1 MQTNKKNNP
10 NESGSFSDRLLAKYS
25 IEPPNNLDSES
36 DFLKG
41 IIEHKDL
48 IESLKLSGNVREIFY
63 NEVGAKTYD
72 IIVSL
77 YERNA
82 LTINVLIIEL
92 QKSGLRKRV
101 IEIYPELLVDTKYI
115 NIDVLKETFRGLS
128 DLHNQRLALNAILG
142 SIEDLDNGNVDGI
155 IERAEKVVEDLK
167 KSNLDIID
175 YGIANHMNKAI
186 ERINTMSEN
195 PIGLF
200 PKTGLA
206 TLNGLIPFWYDSD
219 VVLIGG
225 RPGSGKTICGLKHS
239 IEAAVQGFPVGY
251 ISLEMPATSLIMR
264 MISTYSMIPY
274 KRIKEGLIYDGE
286 KERFNNSVESVKSLP
301 IYFYDSFQR
310 DIKDIARW
318 MRIMTKEKGVKMF
331 VIDYIQLMQDS
342 TVAFDEYSQI
352 TSVSKKVKQMQ
363 MELSVP
369 IIELAQLNREVE
381 GTTSKRPSTK
391 NLRGSGQL
399 EQDASVIIMLHRS
412 DFYGFEEAKKN
423 NVFYEAENTIEYI
436 IQKNRDGG
444 IDSVLLH
451 CEPAYNLIKDL

>member
-1 MQTNKKNNP
+1 MQTYKKNNI
-10 NESGSFSDRLLAKYS
+10 NGGSTISDKLLAKYS
-25 IEPPNNLDSES
+25 IEPPNNLESES

-41 IIEHKDL
+41 LMEHKDI
-48 IESLKLSGNVREIFY
+48 IESLKLLVGVRDIFY
-63 NEVGAKTYD
+63 NELGSKVYD
-72 IIVSL
+72 NIVSL
-77 YERNA
+77 YDRGA
-82 LTINVLIIEL
+82 LTINALIIEL
-92 QKSGLRKRV
+92 QKSGLRKKV
-101 IEIYPELLVDTKYI
+101 MEVYPELLIDTKYI
-115 NIDVLKETFRGLS
+115 NLEVLKVTFKALS
-128 DLHNQRLALNAILG
+128 DLSNQRLALKAILG
-142 SIEDLDNGNVDGI
+142 SIEDLEKGDVDGVVS
-155 IERAEKVVEDLK
+155 RAEKVVEELK
-167 KSNLDIID
+167 ESNLDIVD

-186 ERINTMSEN
+186 ERINIMSEN

-219 VVLIGG
+219 VILVGG

-251 ISLEMPATSLIMR
+251 VSLEMPATSLIMR

-274 KRIKEGLIYDGE
+274 KRIKEGLIYDHE
-286 KERFNNSVESVKSLP
+286 QDRFNSSVESVKSLP
-301 IYFYDSFQR
+301 IFFYDSHQR

-318 MRIMTKEKGVKMF
+318 MRIMAKEKGVKMF
-331 VIDYIQLMQDS
+331 VIDYIQLMQDETVS
-342 TVAFDEYSQI
+342 TDEYSQI
-352 TSVSKKVKQMQ
+352 TAVSKKVKQLN
-363 MELSVP
+363 MELQVP

-423 NVFYEAENTIEYI
+423 NAFYEAENTIEYI

-451 CEPAYNLIKDL
+451 CEPAFNLIKDL